1 MREAGARFASAR
13 LAGIAG
19 ALLCTTAVFA
29 AGPLPPDSA
38 SAPWVPAAGDKPAAL
53 EVPHTE
59 IPAVAPGTQVTLAQV
74 LDLALRNSPHTRETW
89 LAARAA
95 AAEIGVQRAQYYP
108 SLGVGANATRVEQSQ
123 VGGTVRVQQTTYGP
137 TADLAMLL
145 FDFGG
150 RRADMDEARQA
161 LLAAD
166 WTHNAAI
173 QDVVLSVERAYYGY
187 LGSASLRDAYL
198 DSVRQAQASLDAS
211 EERRKAGLATIA
223 DVLLARTLLA
233 QQRFALART
242 EGDMSTTKGAL
253 ATAVGLPPD
262 IQVEVSRLGAL
273 PDELPSVPELAPS
286 TEAMG
291 RLLRRALA
299 DRPELLAERAEVLA
313 AEARVKQERSDGLPT
328 LTLGA
333 TANRTFY
340 VDRPNAHPS
349 TNTQAQLLLHWP
361 LFTGFETKFRV
372 AKARAEAELE
382 QAHLDEVVQIAM
394 LDVWTAFYKLQTA
407 AQSVDA
413 SRALLDSASQSADVA
428 GGRYKEGV
436 GNILDLLTAQAS
448 LANAHAA
455 EIQSRAEWFVALAEL
470 QRSTGA
476 LGLAAPAGPDQ
487 AVPAAPDAVTE
498 PNSAAASAEGKP

>member
-1 MREAGARFASAR
+1 MGGPGRPRARGIVGR
-13 LAGIAG
+13 LVLCGT
-19 ALLCTTAVFA
+19 LLCAAATARA
-29 AGPLPPDSA
+29 EPQPPEAA
-38 SAPWVPAAGDKPAAL
+38 SAPWLPAAGDKPAPL

-59 IPAVAPGTQVTLAQV
+59 IPAVAPGSQVTLAQV

-123 VGGTVRVQQTTYGP
+123 VGGTVRVQQTVYGP

-150 RRADMDEARQA
+150 RRADIEEARQA

-198 DSVRQAQASLDAS
+198 ESVRQAQASLDAS
-211 EERRKAGLATIA
+211 EARRQAGLATIS

-242 EGDMSTTKGAL
+242 EGEMSTTKGAL

-273 PDELPSVPELAPS
+273 PDELPAVPELAPS

-299 DRPELLAERAEVLA
+299 DRPELLAERAAVLA
-313 AEARVKQERSDGLPT
+313 AQERVKQERSEGLPT

-349 TNTQAQLLLHWP
+349 TNTQAQLLLRWP
-361 LFTGFETKFRV
+361 LFTGFETRFRV
-372 AKARAEAELE
+372 AKAKAEAELE
-382 QAHLDEVVQIAM
+382 QAHLDEVVQVAM

-413 SRALLDSASQSADVA
+413 GRALLDSAAQSADVA

-436 GNILDLLTAQAS
+436 GNILDLLTAQSALAS
-448 LANAHAA
+448 ARAT
-455 EIQSRAEWFVALAEL
+455 EILSRAEWFVALAEL

-476 LGLAAPAGPDQ
+476 LGLAAPVEEPAEG
-487 AVPAAPDAVTE
+487 PAAEDA